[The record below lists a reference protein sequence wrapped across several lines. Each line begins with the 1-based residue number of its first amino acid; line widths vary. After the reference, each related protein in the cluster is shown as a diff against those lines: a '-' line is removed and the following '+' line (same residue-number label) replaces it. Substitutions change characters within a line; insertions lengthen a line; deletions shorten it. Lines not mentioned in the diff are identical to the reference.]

1 MLDVM
6 IFPQTYSNYGALLGQ
21 DSIITVRGRMERK
34 EEETPRFV
42 GLDIN
47 IPQMMEIPLGALRL
61 YLPAQRVVPP
71 LVEKLKNILSNHPG
85 TTEVQIEVQHADH
98 STLLQLDANL
108 RVSVNPG
115 LYGDLKQLLGPSCL
129 TPPKTLVN

>member
-1 MLDVM
+1 LIV
-6 IFPQTYSNYGALLGQ
+6 IREQITEALKP
-21 DSIITVRGRMERK
+21 TEN
-34 EEETPRFV
+34 EETNDL
-42 GLDIN
+42 LDSE
-47 IPQMMEIPLGALRL
+47 QQELSSK
-61 YLPAQRVVPP
+61 
-71 LVEKLKNILSNHPG
+71 KLKNILSNHPG